1 MTPALAIIPIS
12 GLGSSQLI
20 ATRFL
25 WWKYPGLVEYLKGQF
40 PDAVFFDGGG
50 TNEFYNTGVWD
61 FIAKNPS
68 AVFYGIG
75 HSLGVDTT
83 IANALALGAS
93 RCIGVTVIDP
103 VNHPKQNPG
112 VPCRSILSGNSL
124 PFIQYPVDGVMPV
137 RIVGTNHNGIC
148 HVQQTFDLVTSHINT
163 AIEINKAA
171 LGGA

>member
-12 GLGSSQLI
+12 GLGGSQLI

-25 WWKYPGLVEYLKGQF
+25 WWKYPGLVEYLKGKF
-40 PDAVFFDGGG
+40 PGAHFFDGGG

-61 FIAKNPS
+61 FIAKNPY

-83 IANALALGAS
+83 IANALALGS
-93 RCIGVTVIDP
+93 RCIGVTVIDS

-112 VPCRSILSGNSL
+112 VPCLSILSGNSL
-124 PFIQYPVDGVMPV
+124 PFIQYPVDGVTPV
-137 RIVGTNHNGIC
+137 RIVGTNHNSIC
-148 HVQQTFDLVTSHINT
+148 HVQQAFELVVAHIDQCVQFV
-163 AIEINKAA
+163 
-171 LGGA
+171 LGTP